1 MKKIAKVLIAF
12 LLFIGTVQKSSAD
25 EGMWLPFLLGGETYK
40 NMQECGIR
48 LTPEQI
54 YSVNQS
60 SIKDAIVALGGGF
73 CTGEI
78 ISSQGLM
85 LTNHHCGY
93 DAIQQNSTTE
103 HDYLSDGF
111 WAMNK
116 SEEIPAEF
124 SVWFLDK
131 MKDVTDMVLDSV
143 TSEMTEDQ
151 RSNAIRKAI
160 SRIKEKASEGKGD
173 EFAVQVKPF
182 YYGNFYY
189 MFTYNIFNDVRLV
202 GAPPSSI
209 GKYGGDT
216 DNWMWPRHTGDFSMF
231 RIYSDKDN
239 NPAGYSEDNIPYTPK
254 HSLPVST
261 AGVKEGDY
269 AMILG
274 YPGSTDR
281 FLTSLG
287 VQQAVE
293 IEQPA
298 RVKVR
303 RMKLDIMEE
312 GMNKEQKIR
321 IQYASKHAR
330 VSNYWKYFIGQS
342 EQLVRNNVFA
352 KKEKIEK
359 DFLTW
364 ASKSEDRKL
373 MYGSAIELVHKS
385 KKASQD
391 FIIPNVYFMEAIYQG
406 PELFGFLI
414 NNFGSRSAMA
424 AALNSGDQKEI
435 QNAKDALLEKADEF
449 YKNYNQEI
457 DQNLM
462 AAMLKVYNDD
472 VPSSFHPEALSDL
485 AKKYKNNFEKFA
497 EKYYSKSPFVSK
509 IKFASWLDSKLSK
522 EALEKDAVYSLANS
536 FLQLYIQSIMMPSI
550 AFESDFNKGMRLF
563 VDGLNKMGYNKA
575 SDANSTMR
583 VTYGNVLPYDAK
595 DGVTF
600 KHYTT
605 MKGVMEKEVM
615 TDDKNHEF
623 YVPNRLKKL
632 HQAKDYG
639 PYANEDGILPVC
651 FLSNNDI
658 TGGNSGSPVIN
669 ADGELIGTAF
679 DGNWEAM
686 SGDIYFEPNI
696 QRTISVDIRYTLFI
710 IDKYAGAGHLI
721 KEMQVNTQRKKV
733 AQPIDNPSTEQV
745 PADASEN

>member
-1 MKKIAKVLIAF
+1 MAF
-12 LLFIGTVQKSSAD
+12 IIVFSTTIKTKAD
-25 EGMWLPFLLGGETYK
+25 EGMWLPLLLGGKTYENMK
-40 NMQECGIR
+40 NCGLR

-60 SIKDAIVALGGGF
+60 SVKDAIVALGGGF

-78 ISSQGLM
+78 ISNQGLM
-85 LTNHHCGY
+85 LTNHHCGF
-93 DAIQQNSTTE
+93 DAIQQNSTTD
-103 HDYLSDGF
+103 HDYLTDGF
-111 WAMNK
+111 WAMK
-116 SEEIPAEF
+116 QDQEIPADF
-124 SVWFLDK
+124 SVWFLNE
-131 MKDVTDMVLDSV
+131 MKDVTDLVLSEV
-143 TSEMTEDQ
+143 TDKMSEDE
-151 RSNAIRKAI
+151 RSNAIKKSIANLKA
-160 SRIKEKASEGKGD
+160 EASEGKGD
-173 EFAVQVKPF
+173 EFAVQVKSF
-182 YYGNFYY
+182 YYGNHFY

-231 RIYSDKDN
+231 RVYSNEDN
-239 NPAGYSEDNIPYTPK
+239 EPAAYSEDNVPYQPK
-254 HSLPVST
+254 HFLPVST

-281 FLTSLG
+281 YLTSLG
-287 VQQAVE
+287 VQQAVK

-312 GMNKEQKIR
+312 GMNKDQKVR

-342 EQLVRNNVFA
+342 EQLVKNKVFD
-352 KKEKIEK
+352 KKIAVENE
-359 DFLTW
+359 FLGW
-364 ASKSEDRKL
+364 ASENDERKSK
-373 MYGSAIELVHKS
+373 YGNAIDLVHNS
-385 KKASQD
+385 KKASEN
-391 FIIPNVYFMEAIYQG
+391 FIIPEVYFMEAIYQG
-406 PELFGFLI
+406 PELFGFII
-414 NNFGSRSAMA
+414 NYFGSNSSMG
-424 AALNSGDQKEI
+424 AALISEDEKQLEEAKKE
-435 QNAKDALLEKADEF
+435 LLSSVDDF
-449 YKNYNQEI
+449 YKNYNMEI

-462 AAMLKVYNDD
+462 AEMLEVYFND
-472 VPSSFHPEALSDL
+472 VPSEFHTSELTEL
-485 AKKYKNNFEKFA
+485 AKKNKNDFKKFA
-497 EKYYSKSPFVSK
+497 DKYYAKSPFTSK
-509 IKFASWLDSKLSK
+509 EKLSAWLDAKFSKS
-522 EALEKDAVYSLANS
+522 ALEKDAIYQLANS
-536 FLQLYIQSIMMPSI
+536 FLQGYIQGIMIPKAGSE
-550 AFESDFNKGMRLF
+550 ADFDEGMRLF

-583 VTYGNVLPYDAK
+583 VTFGNVLPYDAK

-600 KHYTT
+600 KYSTT
-605 MKGVMEKEVM
+605 IEGVFEKEVK

-623 YVPNRLKKL
+623 YVPNKLKQL
-632 HQAKDYG
+632 HEDKDYG
-639 PYANEDGILPVC
+639 DYANADGTLPVC

-710 IDKYAGAGHLI
+710 IDKYAGASHLVD
-721 KEMQVNTQRKKV
+721 EMQINKTRKKV
-733 AQPIDNPSTEQV
+733 LIPAKAEILI
-745 PADASEN
+745 PADSDNTKLINN

>member
-1 MKKIAKVLIAF
+1 MAVVIVF
-12 LLFIGTVQKSSAD
+12 STVVKTKAD
-25 EGMWLPFLLGGETYK
+25 EGMWLPLLIGGETYK
-40 NMQECGIR
+40 NMQECGLR

-78 ISSQGLM
+78 ISKEGLM
-85 LTNHHCGY
+85 LTNHHCGF

-103 HDYLSDGF
+103 HDYLTDGF
-111 WAMNK
+111 WAMK
-116 SEEIPAEF
+116 RDQEIPADF
-124 SVWFLDK
+124 SVWFLNE
-131 MKDVTDMVLDSV
+131 MKDVTELVLADISDQM
-143 TSEMTEDQ
+143 SEDE
-151 RSNAIRKAI
+151 RSNAIRKSIAK
-160 SRIKEKASEGKGD
+160 IKKEASEGKGD

-182 YYGNFYY
+182 YYGNHYY
-189 MFTYNIFNDVRLV
+189 MFTYDIFNDVRLV

-231 RIYSDKDN
+231 RVYSNKDN
-239 NPAGYSEDNIPYTPK
+239 QPAAYAEDNVPYNPK
-254 HSLPVST
+254 HFLPVST
-261 AGVKEGDY
+261 AGVTEGDY

-281 FLTSLG
+281 YLTSLG
-287 VQQAVE
+287 VKQAVE

-303 RMKLDIMEE
+303 RMKLDIMDE
-312 GMNKEQKIR
+312 GMNKDQKVR

-342 EQLVRNNVFA
+342 EQLVRNKVFD
-352 KKEKIEK
+352 KKVAVENE
-359 DFLTW
+359 FLAW
-364 ASKSEDRKL
+364 ASENSERKDN
-373 MYGSAIELVHKS
+373 YGNAIDLVHKS
-385 KKASQD
+385 KEVSESY
-391 FIIPNVYFMEAIYQG
+391 IIPEVYFMEAIYQG
-406 PELFGFLI
+406 PELFGFMI
-414 NNFGSRSAMA
+414 NYFGPRSSMGQALVSEDEDQIEA
-424 AALNSGDQKEI
+424 AKKEI
-435 QNAKDALLEKADEF
+435 LDGVDDF
-449 YKNYNQEI
+449 YKNYNMEI

-462 AAMLKVYNDD
+462 AKMLDVYFND
-472 VPSSFHPEALSDL
+472 VPVGFHTSELTEL
-485 AKKYKNNFEKFA
+485 AKKNKNDFRKFA
-497 EKYYSKSPFVSK
+497 IKYYSKSPFT
-509 IKFASWLDSKLSK
+509 SK
-522 EALEKDAVYSLANS
+522 EKLKTWLESKFSKSSLEKDAVYQLANS
-536 FLQLYIQSIMMPSI
+536 FLQSYIQEIMMPKAGSE
-550 AFESDFNKGMRLF
+550 ADFSKGMRLF
-563 VDGLNKMGYNKA
+563 VDGLNQMGYNKA

-583 VTYGNVLPYDAK
+583 VTFGNVLPYDAK

-600 KHYTT
+600 KYSTT
-605 MKGVMEKEVM
+605 MQGVLEKEVK

-623 YVPNRLKKL
+623 YVPNKLKEL
-632 HQAKDYG
+632 HKNKDYG
-639 PYANEDGILPVC
+639 DYANADGTLPVC

-710 IDKYAGAGHLI
+710 IDKYAGAGHLVD
-721 KEMQVNTQRKKV
+721 EMQVNKTRKKIIAPAKKEISIPV
-733 AQPIDNPSTEQV
+733 EIKTEK
-745 PADASEN
+745 

>member
-1 MKKIAKVLIAF
+1 MKRITKILMAVVIVF
-12 LLFIGTVQKSSAD
+12 STVVKTKAD
-25 EGMWLPFLLGGETYK
+25 EGMWLPLLIGGETYK
-40 NMQECGIR
+40 NMQECGLR

-78 ISSQGLM
+78 ISKEGLM
-85 LTNHHCGY
+85 LTNHHCGF

-103 HDYLSDGF
+103 HDYLTDGF
-111 WAMNK
+111 WAMNRDQ
-116 SEEIPAEF
+116 EIPADF
-124 SVWFLDK
+124 SVWFLNE
-131 MKDVTDMVLDSV
+131 MKDVTDLVLADISDQM
-143 TSEMTEDQ
+143 SEDE
-151 RSNAIRKAI
+151 RSNAIRKSIAK
-160 SRIKEKASEGKGD
+160 IKKEAAEGKGD

-182 YYGNFYY
+182 YYGNHYY
-189 MFTYNIFNDVRLV
+189 MFTYDIFNDVRLV

-231 RIYSDKDN
+231 RVYSNKDN
-239 NPAGYSEDNIPYTPK
+239 QPAAYAEDNVPYNPK
-254 HSLPVST
+254 HFLPVST
-261 AGVKEGDY
+261 AGVTEGDY

-281 FLTSLG
+281 YLTSLG
-287 VQQAVE
+287 VKQAVE

-303 RMKLDIMEE
+303 RMKLDIMDE
-312 GMNKEQKIR
+312 GMNKDQKVR

-342 EQLVRNNVFA
+342 EQLVRNKVFD
-352 KKEKIEK
+352 KKVAVENE
-359 DFLTW
+359 FLAW
-364 ASKSEDRKL
+364 ASENSERKDK
-373 MYGSAIELVHKS
+373 YGNAIDLVHKS
-385 KKASQD
+385 KEVSESY
-391 FIIPNVYFMEAIYQG
+391 IIPEVYFMEAIYQG
-406 PELFGFLI
+406 PELFGFMI
-414 NNFGSRSAMA
+414 NYFGPRSSMGQALVSEDEDQIEA
-424 AALNSGDQKEI
+424 AKKEI
-435 QNAKDALLEKADEF
+435 LDGVDDF
-449 YKNYNQEI
+449 YKNYNMEI

-462 AAMLKVYNDD
+462 AKMLDVYFND
-472 VPSSFHPEALSDL
+472 VPVGFHTSELTEL
-485 AKKYKNNFEKFA
+485 AKKNKNDFRKFA
-497 EKYYSKSPFVSK
+497 NKYYSKSPFT
-509 IKFASWLDSKLSK
+509 SK
-522 EALEKDAVYSLANS
+522 EKLKTWLESKFSKSSLEKDAVYQLANS
-536 FLQLYIQSIMMPSI
+536 FLQSYIQEIMMPKAGSE
-550 AFESDFNKGMRLF
+550 ADFSKGMRLF
-563 VDGLNKMGYNKA
+563 VDGLDHMGYNKA

-583 VTYGNVLPYDAK
+583 VTFGNVLPYDAK

-600 KHYTT
+600 KYFTT
-605 MKGVMEKEVM
+605 MEGVLEKEVE

-623 YVPNRLKKL
+623 YVPSKLKEL
-632 HQAKDYG
+632 HNNKDYG
-639 PYANEDGILPVC
+639 DYANSDGTLPVC

-710 IDKYAGAGHLI
+710 IDKYAGAGHLVD
-721 KEMQVNTQRKKV
+721 EMQVNKTRKKIIAPAKKEISIPV
-733 AQPIDNPSTEQV
+733 EIKTEK
-745 PADASEN
+745 

>member
-1 MKKIAKVLIAF
+1 MKKIAKLLLAS
-12 LLFIGTVQKSSAD
+12 LLFFGTALKTKAD

-78 ISSQGLM
+78 ISKEGLM

-93 DAIQQNSTTE
+93 DAIQQNSTTD
-103 HDYLSDGF
+103 HDYLTDGF

-116 SEEIPAEF
+116 GQEIPVDF

-131 MKDVTDMVLDSV
+131 MKDVTDKVLADV
-143 TSEMTEDQ
+143 TSEMSEDE

-160 SRIKEKASEGKGD
+160 SKLKEEASEGKGE

-182 YYGNFYY
+182 YYGNYYY

-239 NPAGYSEDNIPYTPK
+239 NPAAFAEDNIPYTPK
-254 HSLPVST
+254 HSLPIST
-261 AGVKEGDY
+261 AGVKQGDY

-281 FLTSLG
+281 YLTSLG
-287 VQQAVE
+287 VQQAVQ

-312 GMNKEQKIR
+312 GMNKEQKVR
-321 IQYASKHAR
+321 IQYASKHAS

-352 KKEKIEK
+352 KKEAIEK
-359 DFLTW
+359 KFLSW
-364 ASKSEDRKL
+364 AAESDDRNNK
-373 MYGSAIELVHKS
+373 YGNAIELVHKS
-385 KKASQD
+385 KKASQEY
-391 FIIPNVYFMEAIYQG
+391 IIPEVYFMEAIYQG

-414 NNFGSRSAMA
+414 NNFGSRSAMG
-424 AALNSGDQKEI
+424 AALASGDEKELSE
-435 QNAKDALLEKADEF
+435 AKKELLENVDEF
-449 YKNYNQEI
+449 YKNYNQQI

-462 AAMLKVYNDD
+462 SAMLKVYFTD
-472 VPSSFHPEALSDL
+472 VPSSFHPQGLTDL

-497 EKYYSKSPFVSK
+497 GKYYAKSPFVSK
-509 IKFASWLDSKLSK
+509 EKLTTWIEDKVSKD
-522 EALEKDAVYSLANS
+522 ALEKDPVYNLANS
-536 FLQLYIQSIMMPSI
+536 FLQDYIQGIMMPKM
-550 AFESDFNKGMRLF
+550 AFEADFSKGMRLF
-563 VDGLNKMGYNKA
+563 VDGLKQMGYNKA

-583 VTYGNVLPYDAK
+583 VTFGNVLPYDAK

-605 MKGVMEKEVM
+605 MQGVMDKEVV

-623 YVPNRLKKL
+623 YVPSRLKEL
-632 HQAKDYG
+632 HDAKDYG
-639 PYANEDGILPVC
+639 PYANEDGVLPVC

-710 IDKYAGAGHLI
+710 IDKYAGAGHLV
-721 KEMQVNTQRKKV
+721 KEMQVNTERKKPV
-733 AQPIDNPSTEQV
+733 MPKKELELDQV
-745 PADASEN
+745 PLDTKAE

>member
-1 MKKIAKVLIAF
+1 MKRITKILLAF
-12 LLFIGTVQKSSAD
+12 IIVFSTVIKTKAD
-25 EGMWLPFLLGGETYK
+25 EGMWLPLLLGGETYQNMK
-40 NMQECGIR
+40 NCGLR

-78 ISSQGLM
+78 ISKEGLM
-85 LTNHHCGY
+85 LTNHHCGF

-103 HDYLSDGF
+103 HDYLTDGF
-111 WAMNK
+111 WAMK
-116 SEEIPAEF
+116 RDQEIPADF
-124 SVWFLDK
+124 SVWFLNE
-131 MKDVTDMVLDSV
+131 MTDVTDSILSNV
-143 TSEMTEDQ
+143 TDKMSEDE
-151 RSNAIRKAI
+151 RSNAIKKAI
-160 SRIKEKASEGKGD
+160 ANLKKRASEGKGD
-173 EFAVQVKPF
+173 EFAVQVKSF
-182 YYGNFYY
+182 YYGNHYY

-231 RIYSDKDN
+231 RVYSNQDN
-239 NPAGYSEDNIPYTPK
+239 EPAAYSENNVPYQPK
-254 HSLPVST
+254 HFLPVST
-261 AGVKEGDY
+261 AGVTEGDY

-281 FLTSLG
+281 YLTSLG

-312 GMNKEQKIR
+312 GMNKEQNVR

-342 EQLVRNNVFA
+342 EQLVKNKVFD
-352 KKEKIEK
+352 KKLAIENE
-359 DFLTW
+359 FNTW
-364 ASKSEDRKL
+364 ASANSDTKAK
-373 MYGSAIELVHKS
+373 YGNAIELVHQS
-385 KKASQD
+385 KKASENY
-391 FIIPNVYFMEAIYQG
+391 IIPEVYFMEAIYQG
-406 PELFGFLI
+406 PELFGFMI
-414 NNFGSRSAMA
+414 NYFGPRSSMGQALVSEDEGEIEA
-424 AALNSGDQKEI
+424 AKKEI
-435 QNAKDALLEKADEF
+435 LEGVDDF
-449 YKNYNQEI
+449 YKNYNMEI

-462 AAMLKVYNDD
+462 SKMLEVYFKD
-472 VPSSFHPEALSDL
+472 VPLDFHTSELTEL
-485 AKKYKNNFEKFA
+485 AKKNKNDFRKFA
-497 EKYYSKSPFVSK
+497 NKYYSKSPFTSK
-509 IKFASWLDSKLSK
+509 VKLKTWLESKFSKS
-522 EALEKDAVYSLANS
+522 ALEKDAIYQLANS
-536 FLQLYIQSIMMPSI
+536 FLQGYIQDVMMPKAGS
-550 AFESDFNKGMRLF
+550 ESDFNEGMRLF

-583 VTYGNVLPYDAK
+583 VTFGNVLPYDAK

-600 KHYTT
+600 KYSTT
-605 MKGVMEKEVM
+605 IEGVFEKEVK

-623 YVPNRLKKL
+623 YVPNKLKQL
-632 HQAKDYG
+632 HKDKNYG
-639 PYANEDGILPVC
+639 DYANADGTLPVC

-710 IDKYAGAGHLI
+710 IDKYAGASHLVD
-721 KEMQVNTQRKKV
+721 EMQINKTRKKILEPKKAEILTPV
-733 AQPIDNPSTEQV
+733 EAEINK
-745 PADASEN
+745 